1 MPELTACRGAAVALP
16 DGAEQAVDV
25 CFDLTAA
32 PAGDF
37 SLAFDGGLTLAYA
50 DADRTCYLTFTDD
63 AMSGGRTSRCVKLDA
78 PCRRLRVVG
87 DASSLEIFLNDGAA
101 VLSTRYYPAG
111 APTLRAANLD
121 AVVYPLNL

>member
-1 MPELTACRGAAVALP
+1 MKASARMARTFTEGHEGKVLVERNRR
-16 DGAEQAVDV
+16 
-25 CFDLTAA
+25 
-32 PAGDF
+32 

-50 DADRTCYLTFTDD
+50 DADRTCCLTFTDD
-63 AMSGGRTSRCVKLDA
+63 AMSGGRTSRYVKLDA